1 MFHANVI
8 NYNKEMFNLLG
19 FPKSPM
25 RITINLVPRIANGCM
40 WRFYYMHVQV
50 TVKCGAENLI
60 QATGTNE

>member
-8 NYNKEMFNLLG
+8 NYIAEIINLLG

-25 RITINLVPRIANGCM
+25 RITINLVPRIANGCI
-40 WRFYYMHVQV
+40 WRFCYMHVQV

-60 QATGTNE
+60 QATRTNE